1 MTGKED
7 YNSNN
12 EMAELIK
19 RFTTA
24 MTENKQ
30 IRVKEPNTYDGTRDA
45 LLIDGWFRSV
55 ERYVNF
61 QGWNTERSY
70 LFGTTLLRDRA
81 DAWFRTIELTDEAPT
96 TWLELKRL
104 ITEFFRPDNSVR
116 IARDRL
122 AVLKQTGDLVTYIN
136 NFMDIKL
143 AIPGMTDDEGCDKF
157 VRGLISKQ
165 MRSHIRQYEANTLKE
180 AIHAALAFDSAQ
192 HEEDSFNNS
201 TSNLRPKQRV
211 VDDPMDLDA
220 IDDRNYQR
228 SNSRFNN
235 NYSRNQSSPGYSRT
249 QNSSGYSRERSYR
262 PNNYSRNNSGG
273 STGSCYYCHK
283 TGHLKRNC
291 RTRLSDIKRLDDQ
304 HYKKDFHST

>member
-1 MTGKED
+1 M
-7 YNSNN
+7 
-12 EMAELIK
+12 
-19 RFTTA
+19 
-24 MTENKQ
+24 
-30 IRVKEPNTYDGTRDA
+30 
-45 LLIDGWFRSV
+45 SV

-61 QGWNTERSY
+61 QGWDSQRSY

-122 AVLKQTGDLVTYIN
+122 AVLRQTGDLVTYIN

-143 AIPGMTDDEGCDKF
+143 AIPGMTDEEGCDKF
-157 VRGLISKQ
+157 IRGLTSKQ

-192 HEEDSFNNS
+192 HEDDSFVTLNN
-201 TSNLRPKQRV
+201 RPKQRV

-228 SNSRFNN
+228 SNSRYTN
-235 NYSRNQSSPGYSRT
+235 NYPRNQNY
-249 QNSSGYSRERSYR
+249 SSGYSRNQGPSAGYTRERNYR
-262 PNNYSRNNSGG
+262 SNNYSRNNSGG
-273 STGSCYYCHK
+273 TTASCYYCHK

-291 RTRLSDIKRLDDQ
+291 RTRLSDIKKLDEK
-304 HYKKDFHST
+304 HYKQDFHST

>member
-7 YNSNN
+7 YNN

-24 MTENKQ
+24 LGDNKQ

-45 LLIDGWFRSV
+45 LLIDGWIRSV

-61 QGWNTERSY
+61 QGWNAERSY

-122 AVLKQTGDLVTYIN
+122 AILKQTSDLVTYIN

-157 VRGLISKQ
+157 VRGLVNKQ

-192 HEEDSFNNS
+192 HEEDSS
-201 TSNLRPKQRV
+201 TSSTFRARPKQQV
-211 VDDPMDLDA
+211 VDDPMELDA
-220 IDDRNYQR
+220 IDNRNYQR
-228 SNSRFNN
+228 SSSRPNN
-235 NYSRNQSSPGYSRT
+235 NYSRS
-249 QNSSGYSRERSYR
+249 QNYSSGYSREKNYR
-262 PNNYSRNNSGG
+262 TNNYSRNNSGG
-273 STGSCYYCHK
+273 SAASCYYCHK

>member
-1 MTGKED
+1 MTGKEENNN
-7 YNSNN
+7 YNND
-12 EMAELIK
+12 MAELIK

-24 MTENKQ
+24 MGESKQ

-45 LLIDGWFRSV
+45 LLIDGWIRSV

-61 QGWNTERSY
+61 QGWSAERSY

-81 DAWFRTIELTDEAPT
+81 DAWFRTIELTDEAPA

-157 VRGLISKQ
+157 VRGLTSKQ

-192 HEEDSFNNS
+192 YEDDSFNS
-201 TSNLRPKQRV
+201 TSRPKQRAV
-211 VDDPMDLDA
+211 VDDPMELDA

-228 SNSRFNN
+228 SRFNN
-235 NYSRNQSSPGYSRT
+235 NYSRNQNYSYGYSRN
-249 QNSSGYSRERSYR
+249 QNSSAGYSRERNNR
-262 PNNYSRNNSGG
+262 TNNYSRNNSGG
-273 STGSCYYCHK
+273 STASCYYCHK
-283 TGHLKRNC
+283 IGHLKRNC
-291 RTRLSDIKRLDDQ
+291 RTRLSDIKKLDDQ
-304 HYKKDFHST
+304 HSKKDFRLT

>member
-1 MTGKED
+1 MTGKEE
-7 YNSNN
+7 NNN

-24 MTENKQ
+24 MSENKQ
-30 IRVKEPNTYDGTRDA
+30 IKVKEPNTYDGTRDA
-45 LLIDGWFRSV
+45 LLIDGWLRSV

-61 QGWNTERSY
+61 QGWNAERSY
-70 LFGTTLLRDRA
+70 LFGITLLRDRA

-104 ITEFFRPDNSVR
+104 ITEFFRPDNSAR

-122 AVLKQTGDLVTYIN
+122 AALKQTGDLVTYIN

-157 VRGLISKQ
+157 VRGLISKP

-192 HEEDSFNNS
+192 HEEDSFNNTTFNS
-201 TSNLRPKQRV
+201 RPKQRV
-211 VDDPMDLDA
+211 VDDPMELDA

-228 SNSRFNN
+228 SRFNN
-235 NYSRNQSSPGYSRT
+235 NYSRNQNYSYGYSRN
-249 QNSSGYSRERSYR
+249 QNSSAGYSRERNNR
-262 PNNYSRNNSGG
+262 TNNYSRNNSGG
-273 STGSCYYCHK
+273 STASCYYCHK

-291 RTRLSDIKRLDDQ
+291 RTRLSDIKKLDDQ
-304 HYKKDFHST
+304 HYKKDFHLT